1 MGARERPLLFV
12 IAFSVGACA
21 LQTPLSPEAASGM
34 KGRRLTTLVRRAPSF
49 YAPPPEGVSPFTG
62 ALSLMIAK
70 TVAGERI
77 IRDNGITD
85 PTLSVARQVADVL
98 ATRYGLQTSP
108 PVVTAVI
115 DDDPTAIG
123 AAAPSADLV
132 LDVWTDSWGV
142 KAIEIGEES
151 KYRATYQVELR
162 IIDAKAVR
170 PIDGKAGVVL
180 AEASCSDPGE
190 DAPNAPNYAQFLDD
204 GARLLKKD
212 LDAATQFCVADFR
225 TRILKAK

>member
-1 MGARERPLLFV
+1 LR
-12 IAFSVGACA
+12 
-21 LQTPLSPEAASGM
+21 
-34 KGRRLTTLVRRAPSF
+34 
-49 YAPPPEGVSPFTG
+49 
-62 ALSLMIAK
+62 
-70 TVAGERI
+70 
-77 IRDNGITD
+77 
-85 PTLSVARQVADVL
+85 
-98 ATRYGLQTSP
+98 TSP
-108 PVVTAVI
+108 PVVTAVVA
-115 DDDPTAIG
+115 DDPTAIF

-142 KAIEIGEES
+142 KSLESGEES
-151 KYRATYQVELR
+151 KYRATYQVEVR

-190 DAPNAPNYAQFLDD
+190 DTPHAPNYAQFLDD

-225 TRILKAK
+225 SRILNAKR